1 MKRKGPQK
9 HSNETIHTAIT
20 KFEGGARLSAIAR
33 ELGVEKSTVKYW
45 LDNAARF
52 MPDKQG
58 PNPAAARI
66 QTRLTREAWD
76 IIFLALKEIK
86 RKLSEATIRDLVSV
100 MGELFD
106 RQAQFGMLTGR
117 NAVPERV
124 LEKSE
129 ELRITVRQFLH
140 NKSAGEKASAEGLG
154 VEPVKQPGAQEPPEA
169 QTEPGEHKKDGN
181 DAV

>member
-9 HSNETIHTAIT
+9 HSNETIQNAIT

-33 ELGVEKSTVKYW
+33 EIGVEKSTVKYW

-52 MPDKQG
+52 MPERKG
-58 PNPAAARI
+58 ANPTAARI

-86 RKLSEATIRDLVSV
+86 KKLSDATIRDLVAV

-117 NAVPERV
+117 NAVPEQV

-129 ELRITVRQFLH
+129 ELRITVRKFLH
-140 NKSAGEKASAEGLG
+140 NKSAGEKTASESLGNEAVQRAGAAE
-154 VEPVKQPGAQEPPEA
+154 ATEA
-169 QTEPGEHKKDGN
+169 ETEPGEPKKDAN
-181 DAV
+181 AAT

>member
-9 HSNETIHTAIT
+9 HSNETIQTAIA

-52 MPDKQG
+52 MPERKG
-58 PNPAAARI
+58 TNPTAARI

-86 RKLSEATIRDLVSV
+86 RKLSEASIRDLVSV

-106 RQAQFGMLTGR
+106 RQAQFGMLAGR

-140 NKSAGEKASAEGLG
+140 NKSAGEKAASEGLG
-154 VEPVKQPGAQEPPEA
+154 GEAVQRAGAAEA
-169 QTEPGEHKKDGN
+169 TEAETEPGEPKKDEN

>member
-9 HSNETIHTAIT
+9 HSNETIQNAIT

-33 ELGVEKSTVKYW
+33 EIGVEKSTVKYW

-52 MPDKQG
+52 MPERQG

-66 QTRLTREAWD
+66 QARLTREAWD
-76 IIFLALKEIK
+76 IIFLTLKEIK
-86 RKLSEATIRDLVSV
+86 RKLSEAPIRDLVAV

-106 RQAQFGMLTGR
+106 RQAQFGMLTGK

-140 NKSAGEKASAEGLG
+140 NKSAGEKAASEGLG
-154 VEPVKQPGAQEPPEA
+154 VEAVQRPGAQEPAEA
-169 QTEPGEHKKDGN
+169 KIEPGEPEKDAN
-181 DAV
+181 AAA

>member
-9 HSNETIHTAIT
+9 HSNETIQTAIS
-20 KFEGGARLSAIAR
+20 KFEGGARLSSIAR

-52 MPDKQG
+52 MPEKQG
-58 PNPAAARI
+58 PNPTAARI
-66 QTRLTREAWD
+66 QARLTREAWD
-76 IIFLALKEIK
+76 IIFLTLKEIK
-86 RKLSEATIRDLVSV
+86 RKLSEASIRDLVSV

-106 RQAQFGMLTGR
+106 RQAQFGMLTGK

-129 ELRITVRQFLH
+129 ELRITVRQFLN
-140 NKSAGEKASAEGLG
+140 NKTAGEKAASESLG
-154 VEPVKQPGAQEPPEA
+154 GEAVQRLEAPGATEA
-169 QTEPGEHKKDGN
+169 QPEPGKHKKDAN

>member
-9 HSNETIHTAIT
+9 HSNETIHSAIT
-20 KFEGGARLSAIAR
+20 KFESGARLSAIAK

-45 LDNAARF
+45 LDNAAKF

-58 PNPAAARI
+58 PNPAVVRI
-66 QTRLTREAWD
+66 QSRLSREAWD

-86 RKLSEATIRDLVSV
+86 RKLSEATIRDLVTV

-106 RQAQFGMLTGR
+106 RQGQFGMLSGK

-129 ELRITVRQFLH
+129 ELRITVRQFLQ
-140 NKSAGEKASAEGLG
+140 NKSAGEKAPSESLG
-154 VEPVKQPGAQEPPEA
+154 VEPVKRPGAAEPIEA
-169 QTEPGEHKKDGN
+169 QTEPGERKKDGN
-181 DAV
+181 DTV

>member
-9 HSNETIHTAIT
+9 HSNETIQSAII

-33 ELGVEKSTVKYW
+33 EIGVEKSTVKYW

-52 MPDKQG
+52 MPEKKG
-58 PNPAAARI
+58 ANPTAARI

-86 RKLSEATIRDLVSV
+86 RKLSEASIRDLVSV

-117 NAVPERV
+117 NAVPEQV

-140 NKSAGEKASAEGLG
+140 NKSAGEKASAESLG
-154 VEPVKQPGAQEPPEA
+154 GEAVQRAGEQEPAEVE
-169 QTEPGEHKKDGN
+169 TESGETKKDAN